1 MGNVIDRSF
10 IAGILL
16 TLLLAPAGA
25 YGQAPTSPTVAAL
38 HIVRPGE
45 TLRQIAQRF
54 LGSSELWPEIH
65 RLNPGI
71 ANPDQIEPG
80 ERVRIPNLK
89 SLLPAARL
97 SRLSREVEDQP
108 SPIGWGTAQLGD
120 VLVERDGVRTRR
132 KSSAEMQFLDGA
144 RLTVTEDSLV
154 FLRRSGAVLRGVER
168 KSIEIVEGQ
177 ADLEARAASAS
188 ASAPEVEIV
197 VGNARA
203 TSRADRSGPA
213 QTRARRSEGGG
224 AKLMA
229 YGGES
234 EVEAGGAKV
243 QVPRGMGTSVASAGP
258 PSPPE
263 KLLAAPRLA
272 APADGAEMACADPL
286 LSWEPLTG
294 AATYTVEVCRD
305 PGCAELIDR
314 RTGESAAEWRPAAL
328 PTGSLYWRVTAR
340 GASGLDGYPSE
351 ASRLAVTSDQAGLT
365 PPTGSLQVTGPQVRV
380 GDRLFVSSAARVEA
394 TTLDSTGSPARWKP
408 LIGGKEE
415 AAWPS
420 SWTAGEQTAGAIA
433 LDGCGNRGTIAP
445 IVFMVDTA
453 APTIRWEVG
462 DQEAL
467 KDRLAPDDER
477 ERRRLRGHRD
487 NGRASRDAWPSL
499 AGVWLV
505 PVPWARAEEMA
516 RVARFPVEIASDHP
530 QAFFSAPRTDVIVEG
545 SEGTLS
551 EERFLWVAADDAG
564 AGVDRLTFRT
574 RPDGDNMVLE
584 VEASDLVG
592 NVSKRDI
599 VLRRGAEAP
608 RGGAKRK

>member
-1 MGNVIDRSF
+1 MINRAF

-16 TLLLAPAGA
+16 APLLAPVGA
-25 YGQAPTSPTVAAL
+25 HSQTSPAVAAL

-71 ANPDQIEPG
+71 ANPDRIEPG
-80 ERVRIPNLK
+80 ERVRIPDLK
-89 SLLPAARL
+89 SALPAARL
-97 SRLSREVEDQP
+97 SRLSRQVEDQP
-108 SPIGWGTAQLGD
+108 SPIGWGAAQLGD

-154 FLRRSGAVLRGVER
+154 FLRRSGAALRGVER

-177 ADLEARAASAS
+177 ADLEARSAS
-188 ASAPEVEIV
+188 AAVAPEVEIV
-197 VGNARA
+197 VGNTRA

-213 QTRARRSEGGG
+213 QTRARRSEEGG

-263 KLLAAPRLA
+263 KLLEAPRLA
-272 APADGAEMACADPL
+272 APADGAELACADPL
-286 LSWEPLTG
+286 LSWEPLAG

-328 PTGSLYWRVTAR
+328 PTGSHYWRVTAR
-340 GASGLDGYPSE
+340 GASGLDGYPSQ
-351 ASRLAVTSDQAGLT
+351 ASRLAITSDRAGLA
-365 PPTGSLQVTGPQVRV
+365 PPTGTLQVTGPQVRV
-380 GDRLFVSSAARVEA
+380 GERLFVSSAARVEA
-394 TTLDSTGSPARWKP
+394 TALDSTGAPARWKP
-408 LIGGKEE
+408 LIGGKEA

-420 SWTAGEQTAGAIA
+420 SWSAGEQTAGAVA

-445 IVFMVDTA
+445 VAFVVDTA

-487 NGRASRDAWPSL
+487 NGRASRDSWPSL

-551 EERFLWVAADDAG
+551 DDRFLWVAADDAG

-574 RPDGDNMVLE
+574 RTEGDGVVLE

-592 NVSKRDI
+592 NVSKRNI
-599 VLRRGAEAP
+599 VLRRGAEG
-608 RGGAKRK
+608 RQGTAKRK